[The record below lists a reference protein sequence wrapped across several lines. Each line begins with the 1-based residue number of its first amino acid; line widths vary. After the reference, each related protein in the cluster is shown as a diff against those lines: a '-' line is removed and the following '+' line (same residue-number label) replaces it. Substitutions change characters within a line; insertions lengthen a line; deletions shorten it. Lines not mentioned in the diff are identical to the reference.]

1 MNELVLG
8 AKKFSMKDQVDF
20 ANFCGDFNSIHLEP
34 IKARKTIPGECI
46 AHGINSFLCALEF
59 LSINKKFLYSNY
71 LINFKGK
78 IPLNQ
83 KIIFVLEKNNTLAIR
98 NKHNKNLVLIQCDGI
113 LKSFPSKDKDQFNL
127 SNLEKLDSPIDFDEN
142 NYNIGVPI
150 KNKYGG
156 QSEYAKILFPSLC
169 QYLGINLVYEISLI
183 SNIIGMQIP
192 GKNSLFASCEIN
204 IKNNSINS
212 PYFKLDSFKNKLK
225 LLKVKYEGI
234 NFEAKMQAFL
244 LKYSKSSVINK
255 ELKAKL
261 LTNNNKFYG
270 RKVLIIGGSRG
281 IGSFVAKVLALLGS
295 KVTISYFACY
305 EDALD
310 VCKDINQ
317 NNAKEK
323 ADLLKF
329 DVLKDKFSDINNAR
343 YHDLFYFATPK
354 IFDKDSDAFSEEIY
368 IQFKK
373 VYADAFREI
382 ALEFMERGGKKI
394 YYPSSVAVEQ
404 DIKGMEEYKMAK
416 KDGELVCNDLN
427 MRFPLKIF
435 IDRLDRVN
443 TDQTLSIIPTNSLDP
458 YLVAIRIANMMK

>member
-8 AKKFSMKDQVDF
+8 TKKFSMKDQVDF
-20 ANFCGDFNSIHLEP
+20 ACFCGDFNSIHLEP
-34 IKARKTIPGECI
+34 IKARKTVAGECI
-46 AHGINSFLCALEF
+46 VHGINSFLCALEF
-59 LSINKKFLYSNY
+59 LLINTKNLYSNY
-71 LINFKGK
+71 LINFKNK
-78 IPLNQ
+78 IPLDQ

-113 LKSFPSKDKDQFNL
+113 LKSFPSKDKFNL
-127 SNLEKLDSPIDFDEN
+127 SNYKILDSPLDFDEN
-142 NYNIGVPI
+142 NYSIGVPI

-156 QSEYAKILFPSLC
+156 QSKYAKILFPSLC
-169 QYLGINLVYEISLI
+169 QYLGIHLVYEISLI

-192 GKNSLFASCEIN
+192 GKNSLFASCEIK
-204 IKNNSINS
+204 IKDNNVN
-212 PYFKLDSFKNKLK
+212 PPHFKLESFKNKLK

-244 LKYSKSSVINK
+244 LKYSKSSVISE
-255 ELKAKL
+255 ELKDSL
-261 LTNNNKFYG
+261 LSNNNNFCG
-270 RKVLIIGGSRG
+270 RNALIIGGSRG

-317 NNAKEK
+317 NNAREH

-329 DVLKDKFSDINNAR
+329 NVLKDKFSDIKNAS
-343 YHDLFYFATPK
+343 YDDLFYFATPK

-382 ALEFMERGGKKI
+382 ALEFMEKGGKKI
-394 YYPSSVAVEQ
+394 YYPSSVAVAQ

-427 MRFPLKIF
+427 MRFPLEIL

-443 TDQTLSIIPTNSLDP
+443 TDQTLSIVPTKSLDP
-458 YLVAIRIANMMK
+458 YEVAIKIANMMK